1 MISVPTPLASPEIN
15 NASHSLGILTWL
27 VLDVLDVLDARYL
40 TEEFYGI
47 ADIYSQEAERGECLC
62 SAPCLLSLQSG
73 PPAHGMLPPA
83 SFSLI

>member
-1 MISVPTPLASPEIN
+1 MISVPTPLASPKIN

-27 VLDVLDVLDARYL
+27 VFDVLDARYL

-47 ADIYSQEAERGECLC
+47 DDIYSQEAERGECLS
-62 SAPCLLSLQSG
+62 SAHCLLSLQSG